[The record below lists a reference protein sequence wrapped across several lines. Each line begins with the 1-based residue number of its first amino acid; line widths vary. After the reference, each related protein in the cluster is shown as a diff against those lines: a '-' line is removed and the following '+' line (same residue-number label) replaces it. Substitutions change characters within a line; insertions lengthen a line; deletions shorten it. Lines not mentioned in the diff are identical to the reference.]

1 MVVNSLIKKG
11 NNSIT
16 NRTVIT
22 PKYINRIII
31 GTAIDVNVDA
41 INGHKYNAKNSVKVK
56 TYIDDMIIT
65 I

>member
-31 GTAIDVNVDA
+31 GTDIDVNVDA
-41 INGHKYNAKNSVKVK
+41 INGHKYNAKNSVKAN
-56 TYIDDMIIT
+56 TYIADMIIT